1 MDEWLDA
8 NIPAR
13 EVLVRRSLKS
23 LAKELRADLKQA
35 RIGLLFNIA
44 RAVLVQMSDE
54 ITDALVLVQEYNGGK
69 PSRFFWSSLVILSVP
84 LAANIWAAI
93 HFNKKKGGKA
103 QAVGV
108 LAAVLHVSPV
118 IHGMKVWKGEGA
130 TEDDGMDPYMA
141 FISGRIVE
149 LIFESLPELILQLHM
164 VYRGKVSRTVMASL
178 SMSVASAAFMMMD
191 ASVGWERD
199 MMVSRHREFFCR
211 TRRP

>member
-1 MDEWLDA
+1 MDEWLDV

-54 ITDALVLVQEYNGGK
+54 ITDALVLVEEYNGGK
-69 PSRFFWSSLVILSVP
+69 PSSFFWSSLVILSVP
-84 LAANIWAAI
+84 LAANIWMAI
-93 HFNKKKGGKA
+93 HFNKTRGGKA
-103 QAVGV
+103 QVMGV

-130 TEDDGMDPYMA
+130 TEDEADPYLTFLA
-141 FISGRIVE
+141 GRIVE
-149 LIFESLPELILQLHM
+149 LIFESLPELVLQLHM

-191 ASVGWERD
+191 ASVGQERGF
-199 MMVSRHREFFCR
+199 MVSRHRQFFCR

>member
-84 LAANIWAAI
+84 LAANIWMAI
-93 HFNKKKGGKA
+93 HFNKRKGGKA
-103 QAVGV
+103 
-108 LAAVLHVSPV
+108 
-118 IHGMKVWKGEGA
+118 KGGA
-130 TEDDGMDPYMA
+130 
-141 FISGRIVE
+141 GR
-149 LIFESLPELILQLHM
+149 
-164 VYRGKVSRTVMASL
+164 R
-178 SMSVASAAFMMMD
+178 
-191 ASVGWERD
+191 
-199 MMVSRHREFFCR
+199 REKM
-211 TRRP
+211 

>member
-84 LAANIWAAI
+84 LAANIWFAI
-93 HFNKKKGGKA
+93 QFNKKKGGKV
-103 QAVGV
+103 QAMGV

-130 TEDDGMDPYMA
+130 TEDEEDPYRM
-141 FISGRIVE
+141 FLLGRIVE

-178 SMSVASAAFMMMD
+178 SMSVASASFMMMD
-191 ASVGWERD
+191 ASVGWERQE
-199 MMVSRHREFFCR
+199 MVSRHRQFFCR
-211 TRRP
+211 TRRS